1 MEYKVEVVDGVG
13 ASKTS
18 LLMIAQGENKSS
30 W

>member
-1 MEYKVEVVDGVG
+1 MEYKVEVVYDVG
-13 ASKTS
+13 ASKAS

>member
-1 MEYKVEVVDGVG
+1 MEYKVEVVEGVG
-13 ASKTS
+13 ASEAA